1 MADAPEKAEQ
11 AESKPKKKNQKAGQD
26 DFTQEVADRIFDL
39 MANGETLTA
48 ICRLNGMPSCRT
60 VQRWCHKYPEFAVG
74 YQRARELLA
83 DALLYSVGGAS
94 VDGKGRQVTD
104 WQNVQRSKLRV
115 DARKWVAAK
124 LAPHKYSD
132 RVTHAGTPDA
142 PIEVRADMTPKEVA
156 AALAELI
163 GKAEQE
169 IGLTSGASQ
178 PIEERVERIKEVGG
192 GVLPPALYRALYQL
206 ERGPDESVH

>member
-1 MADAPEKAEQ
+1 M
-11 AESKPKKKNQKAGQD
+11 
-26 DFTQEVADRIFDL
+26 
-39 MANGETLTA
+39 
-48 ICRLNGMPSCRT
+48 
-60 VQRWCHKYPEFAVG
+60 
-74 YQRARELLA
+74 LA
-83 DALLYSVGGAS
+83 DALLYSVVDIADDTAGDVT

-163 GKAEQE
+163 GRAEQQM
-169 IGLTSGASQ
+169 GLTSGASQ
-178 PIEERVERIKEVGG
+178 SVEERIERIKEVGG
-192 GVLPPALYRALYQL
+192 GVLPPALYTALYRF
-206 ERGPDESVH
+206 ERGPDDALH